1 MAPCKAKQMTGRWPW
16 GSKKKG
22 KQYEGEKKM
31 FPPAK
36 DLRLNQKKTNGFVHV
51 RRKIGE
57 DATDRKSECRVLKE
71 I

>member
-1 MAPCKAKQMTGRWPW
+1 
-16 GSKKKG
+16 
-22 KQYEGEKKM
+22 M